1 MNDVTAFVP
10 RAQANARQR
19 IADFIALSRD
29 RLTALVPREA
39 WDGDVWD
46 VSTSFVRKGK
56 QRVVSKLHFFKYGT
70 LSGWC
75 GMGGGDP
82 FEKPFAEFAR
92 AFIRY
97 QHSAA
102 PLGFG
107 SLRTRIGALSHIDA
121 AFKSLGRVSDISL
134 LSADVLHAAVRVSRG
149 DVSPAV
155 RYHRAA
161 MIRSVFLFCLEHGFI
176 AAPFVWKHGVRKTQ
190 NIGSRIGDEPA
201 KRRAAKL
208 PGGEELDILA
218 LAFCEP
224 KNVRDNLLSAVT
236 AICICVPIR
245 IHEVLQLS
253 VDCGC
258 DVERRSDKAE
268 MVSTFGLRVLPGKH
282 TAPQMKWLPDV
293 MAELG
298 RQAVSRLQQISAP
311 ARVIAEWYVR
321 NPTKL
326 YLPPDA
332 QHLRQQKRLD
342 AAVIGNLVGTV
353 VPDKW
358 AKAMNIPFERLTRAL
373 GASYAFED
381 FERAVL
387 TQLPKDF
394 PLHNGHPGLLY
405 SESLVLVRR
414 GSLRADTVGDGS
426 RVMFEPVG
434 IGAYGDWL
442 SGDRRRRRSVFDRYG
457 SAAAPTKS
465 ITSHGFRHWLNDIAH
480 RRGMNAMDIAH
491 WSGRDPAQNK
501 HYDHQ
506 TPAQFHAQLRDLAE
520 KAGGIGPLFEAADT
534 LAPDNAS
541 ISRAEFLASQIGSA
555 HQTDLGACLH
565 DYSLLPCQRFG
576 DCLGC
581 EENLFVKGDEQHQV
595 GIEERQVLTKMQLD
609 AARAAMVDGDYG
621 ADLWVQD
628 HESVLRRLSLVLSI
642 HGDEHIPKG
651 TLVNLPPDD
660 RDTGLSMAMRE
671 RDSKSLE
678 T

>member
-29 RLTALVPREA
+29 RLTVLVPREA

-121 AFKSLGRVSDISL
+121 AFKSLGKVSDISL

-373 GASYAFED
+373 GASPSNSSDQTGQAILPYGNEGVHASPLLAGPRFRPYLSGVRGGSAWGLVGHSPRRSR
-381 FERAVL
+381 RA
-387 TQLPKDF
+387 QDQ
-394 PLHNGHPGLLY
+394 
-405 SESLVLVRR
+405 
-414 GSLRADTVGDGS
+414 RADQPAKQRRIRT
-426 RVMFEPVG
+426 
-434 IGAYGDWL
+434 IGGKRQLDP
-442 SGDRRRRRSVFDRYG
+442 GRR
-457 SAAAPTKS
+457 
-465 ITSHGFRHWLNDIAH
+465 LL
-480 RRGMNAMDIAH
+480 
-491 WSGRDPAQNK
+491 DP
-501 HYDHQ
+501 H
-506 TPAQFHAQLRDLAE
+506 RDLQQ
-520 KAGGIGPLFEAADT
+520 P
-534 LAPDNAS
+534 
-541 ISRAEFLASQIGSA
+541 
-555 HQTDLGACLH
+555 QTDGGEFAI
-565 DYSLLPCQRFG
+565 G
-576 DCLGC
+576 
-581 EENLFVKGDEQHQV
+581 
-595 GIEERQVLTKMQLD
+595 
-609 AARAAMVDGDYG
+609 
-621 ADLWVQD
+621 
-628 HESVLRRLSLVLSI
+628 
-642 HGDEHIPKG
+642 
-651 TLVNLPPDD
+651 
-660 RDTGLSMAMRE
+660 
-671 RDSKSLE
+671 
-678 T
+678 